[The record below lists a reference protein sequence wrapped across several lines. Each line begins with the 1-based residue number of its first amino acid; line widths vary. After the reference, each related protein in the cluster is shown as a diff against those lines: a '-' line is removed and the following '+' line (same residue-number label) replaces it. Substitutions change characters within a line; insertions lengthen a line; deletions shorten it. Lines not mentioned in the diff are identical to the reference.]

1 MDIEQKLNTNYLLY
15 IKQLKGVGLDTTLL
29 EEKFGEKIKRATF
42 ATSTESKFCYDGSL
56 LTFSFDLLRT
66 AIKVNEIL
74 PKEVQADVKSLVK
87 VCLLIFFSKA
97 EMYCKTKE
105 DWRIKKGFL
114 YEFTPYEY
122 ALKTGI
128 RSVQMC
134 NECGITFTHGEMEAM
149 ISIDRN
155 PEELQVK
162 YNSTIISGIISSSI
176 TLTTIKNKKN
186 R

>member
-74 PKEVQADVKSLVK
+74 PKEVQADVKS
-87 VCLLIFFSKA
+87 S
-97 EMYCKTKE
+97 
-105 DWRIKKGFL
+105 R
-114 YEFTPYEY
+114 
-122 ALKTGI
+122 
-128 RSVQMC
+128 
-134 NECGITFTHGEMEAM
+134 
-149 ISIDRN
+149 
-155 PEELQVK
+155 
-162 YNSTIISGIISSSI
+162 
-176 TLTTIKNKKN
+176 
-186 R
+186 